1 MKLFE
6 ALGVARGEIVSFVGG
21 GGKTSALV
29 GLGYEVMELGW
40 RVLASTTTYLDEDQ
54 LGLMPAALRF
64 TGDFGALNHALN
76 EHKFVFL
83 YGEVREG
90 RALPPPLDWSALL
103 DNVDSDLLLLEADK
117 AHGRSFKAPLSDE
130 PRIPTVTTLAVPV
143 VALNVLDR
151 PFDDANVYNAAAM
164 SERYGFVPGQR
175 IHAPWVG
182 QVLRDE
188 ELGMKHV
195 PPNARVVA
203 LLNQTSERGYSR
215 QRARLIARTALKG
228 SRIHG
233 VAIGAVRAATPVY
246 EVQRSLGAVVLAAGL
261 SSRMG
266 EHKMLLPWVDGKT
279 IIESIV
285 EQLIRSRLDHIVVV
299 TGHGADDIRR
309 VLKPLDVPIVHN
321 RQYRSGE
328 MLSSLKVGL
337 QALPESVSSAMVVL
351 GDQPRLEAGVLHKL
365 MKAYAES
372 TRTIAAPSYNRR
384 RGHPILISRQ
394 HWPEILDL
402 PLEGSLRDFLN
413 AHQANILYVDVNT
426 DSVLRDVDTP
436 FEYNQERL
444 RAGLET
450 LNLSLRQRDAE

>member
-6 ALGVARGEIVSFVGG
+6 ALGIARGEVVSFVGG

-29 GLGYEVMELGW
+29 GLGYEMIELGW
-40 RVLASTTTYLDEDQ
+40 RVLASTTTYIDEDQ
-54 LGLMPAALRF
+54 LALMPAALRF
-64 TGDFGALNHALN
+64 TGDFTAVNSALTD
-76 EHKFVFL
+76 HKFVFL
-83 YGEVREG
+83 HGDVREG
-90 RALPPPLDWSALL
+90 RVLPPMVEWSALL

-117 AHGRSFKAPLSDE
+117 ADGRSFKAPLSDE
-130 PRIPTVTTLAVPV
+130 PCIPNVTTLVVPM
-143 VALNVLDR
+143 VALNVLER
-151 PFDDANVYNAAAM
+151 PFDEVSVYNPAAM
-164 SERYGFVPGQR
+164 SERYGFVQGQR
-175 IHAPWVG
+175 IHAPWIG

-195 PPNARVVA
+195 PLGARVVA

-228 SRIHG
+228 SRING
-233 VAIGAVRAATPVY
+233 VAIGAVRASQPVY

-266 EHKMLLPWVDGKT
+266 EHKMLLPWTDGKT
-279 IIESIV
+279 VIESIV

-299 TGHGADDIRR
+299 TGHRSEDIRR
-309 VLKPLDVPIVHN
+309 VLKPLDVPIAHN
-321 RQYRSGE
+321 RHYRSGE

-337 QALPESVSSAMVVL
+337 QALPASVSSAMVVL

-365 MKAYAES
+365 MKTYAES
-372 TRTIAAPSYNRR
+372 TRTIAAPSYNHR
-384 RGHPILISRQ
+384 RGHPILINRV
-394 HWPEILDL
+394 HWPKILDL

-413 AHQANILYVDVNT
+413 AYQSEILYVDVNT

-444 RAGLET
+444 RAGLGT

>member
-6 ALGVARGEIVSFVGG
+6 ALSVTRGDVVAFVGG
-21 GGKTSALV
+21 GGKTAAMV
-29 GLGYEVMELGW
+29 GLGYELMEQGW
-40 RVLASTTTYLDEDQ
+40 RVLASTTTYIDEDQ
-54 LGLMPAALRF
+54 LGLLPAALRF
-64 TGDFGALNHALN
+64 TGSVEAINRALNAHQ
-76 EHKFVFL
+76 FVFL
-83 YGEVREG
+83 HGEIREG
-90 RALPPPLDWSALL
+90 RAYPPAVDWSVLL
-103 DNVDSDLLLLEADK
+103 DGVDSDLLLLEADK
-117 AHGRSFKAPLSDE
+117 AHGRSFKAPYDNE
-130 PRIPTVTTLAVPV
+130 PRIPAVATLVVPV
-143 VALNVLDR
+143 VALNILDC
-151 PFDDANVYNAAAM
+151 PLDANNVYNFEAM

-175 IHAPWVG
+175 IHAPWIG

-188 ELGMKHV
+188 ALGMKDI
-195 PPNARVVA
+195 PASARVVA

-266 EHKMLLPWVDGKT
+266 EHKMLLPWADGKT

-299 TGHGADDIRR
+299 TGHRADDIRR
-309 VLKPLDVPIVHN
+309 VLKPLDVPMVHN
-321 RQYRSGE
+321 RQYRTGE

-337 QALPESVSSAMVVL
+337 RALPASVSSAMIVL

-372 TRTIAAPSYNRR
+372 THTIAAPSYNQR
-384 RGHPILISRQ
+384 RGHPILIHRT

-413 AHQANILYVDVNT
+413 AHQSNILYVDVDT

-444 RAGLET
+444 RAGLDP
-450 LNLSLRQRDAE
+450 LSLPLKQPNQD